1 MRRIAQLG
9 TAKGTSGR
17 RRGGHRSSKAQWEE
31 TAPRPPLLGGRSG
44 GRRQVPEGSG
54 GSAAGLAEAQPTHS
68 LAAEQLMAWLK
79 HLLPIA
85 CRTPH

>member
-31 TAPRPPLLGGRSG
+31 TAPRPPPSWGGARVGGDRSP
-44 GRRQVPEGSG
+44 RAQVVLQ
-54 GSAAGLAEAQPTHS
+54 LA
-68 LAAEQLMAWLK
+68 
-79 HLLPIA
+79 
-85 CRTPH
+85 